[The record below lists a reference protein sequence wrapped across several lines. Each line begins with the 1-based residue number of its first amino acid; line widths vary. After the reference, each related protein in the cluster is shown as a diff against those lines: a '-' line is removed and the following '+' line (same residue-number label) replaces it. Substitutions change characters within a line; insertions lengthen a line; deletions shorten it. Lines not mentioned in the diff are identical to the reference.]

1 MGISIEEYIKQA
13 EKNKQ
18 KNKRTKILDE
28 GGVYDED
35 GKLFNNQKEL
45 DTSLYQRSLKE
56 LFKKTEDQTATSL
69 DSTTAQNA
77 GRIAG
82 KNVSFLDRPDLVK
95 AYKERKENEALKSI
109 NNIKAGTGTTS
120 DSTNVY
126 NSSFPKNLTD
136 QYEPNESKKS
146 KREETEKL
154 ETKKK
159 KVAKNKKYKEWSE
172 GIIKTVRKEPT
183 GGSDKDT
190 YYLYDVDGKKN
201 IINKATYMKI
211 KGENASKT
219 DKTVKKMGKKMDVF
233 Q

>member
-18 KNKRTKILDE
+18 KNKRTKILDK

-45 DTSLYQRSLKE
+45 DTHLYQRSLKE
-56 LFKKTEDQTATSL
+56 LFKKTEDKTATSL

-82 KNVSFLDRPDLVK
+82 ENVNFLDRPDLVK
-95 AYKERKENEALKSI
+95 AYKKRKENEAYKSRK
-109 NNIKAGTGTTS
+109 NIEAGTGTTS

-126 NSSFPKNLTD
+126 NSSLPKNFTD
-136 QYEPNESKKS
+136 QFETNKSKKL
-146 KREETEKL
+146 KLEEEEKL

-159 KVAKNKKYKEWSE
+159 QVAKNKKYKKWSE
-172 GIIKTVRKEPT
+172 EIIKIVREDPDD
-183 GGSDKDT
+183 GSDNFT
-190 YYLYDVDGKKN
+190 YYLYDVDDKKN

-219 DKTVKKMGKKMDVF
+219 DKTVKKMGEKMDVF